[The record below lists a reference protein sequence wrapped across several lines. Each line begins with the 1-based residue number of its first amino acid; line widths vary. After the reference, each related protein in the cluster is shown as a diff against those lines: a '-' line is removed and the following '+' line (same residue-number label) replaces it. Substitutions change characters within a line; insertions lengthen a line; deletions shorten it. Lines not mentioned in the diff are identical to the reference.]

1 MNNNDDI
8 PKNTTD
14 YIHRK
19 IKYKLQNETCKVV
32 HGSLNNFKEN
42 KKENVHR
49 KTILKIR
56 NLDTEINNFNKN
68 PTFKTNHFQRRDE
81 KINFNNLK
89 INKIEIQKDCL
100 RNKKQKQLNK
110 LKMFNSPLSSRAVG
124 ERSFAQKTI
133 ASPTKLISSS
143 GASLKEN
150 FNHEIQESEM
160 EGVQL
165 ANDMVSPI
173 ARNLK
178 FEADSLIA
186 KKVGF
191 DRKAYNLG
199 KVHKKTMNA
208 DEKVIRIKKAQ
219 RKMIRKKATLNAKA
233 AQGSKVSMINR
244 TKKIVSKSASQAKAK
259 IIAQFSKMIKAI
271 TSSQGLSIAVVL
283 ALVVLVP
290 MLIIFPIFTV
300 GGSAF
305 ASVNAQN
312 KKESSFSAH
321 SLSEDVMKWEDTV
334 LKELKKYGLE
344 RYKDLVLVIIQLES
358 GGNVPDVMQSSES
371 LGLAPN
377 AITDPVESI
386 KAGVLHLKNAID
398 DMNEYGVDIQTLLQ
412 SYNYGTAFIPY
423 VAENGGKWTQQL
435 ADNFSAIQAN
445 KAGWSSYGDTNYVTK
460 ALKYLTIT
468 ENEITLNASFD
479 LKGGKLAFP
488 VPGHTDISS
497 PFGWRIHPISG
508 EQSLHTGIDISAPT
522 GASVV
527 AAADGVVIESGS
539 KGGYGNTVMIDHGS
553 GVITLYAHN
562 SSLDVSVG
570 QTVKGGQVIARIGST
585 GNSTGPHSHF
595 EVRQDGEYTDP
606 MNWF

>member
-19 IKYKLQNETCKVV
+19 TKYKLQNETYKVV
-32 HGSLNNFKEN
+32 HSSIDNLKQKRKIKVHKKNIRRIQN
-42 KKENVHR
+42 K
-49 KTILKIR
+49 
-56 NLDTEINNFNKN
+56 DTKINNFNKN
-68 PTFKTNHFQRRDE
+68 IESETFNRPLRSKAIRKRT
-81 KINFNNLK
+81 L
-89 INKIEIQKDCL
+89 IQK
-100 RNKKQKQLNK
+100 
-110 LKMFNSPLSSRAVG
+110 AV
-124 ERSFAQKTI
+124 I
-133 ASPTKLISSS
+133 SPTKLIS
-143 GASLKEN
+143 GTGVNLKEN
-150 FNHEIQESEM
+150 FNKDIQESDM
-160 EGVQL
+160 AGVQL
-165 ANDMVSPI
+165 ADDIVSPL
-173 ARNLK
+173 ARKVK
-178 FEADSLIA
+178 FESDSLIA

-191 DRKAYNLG
+191 DRKAYNLN
-199 KVHKKTMNA
+199 KIENQKINRDKKA
-208 DEKVIRIKKAQ
+208 IKIKKAQ
-219 RKMIRKKATLNAKA
+219 RKNIRKKAVINAKTL
-233 AQGSKVSMINR
+233 QGSKFSMVGR
-244 TKKIVSKSASQAKAK
+244 TKEIASQVKAK
-259 IIAQFSKMIKAI
+259 IIAKLNVAIKAI
-271 TSSQGLSIAVVL
+271 TSMNGLYIAIAL
-283 ALVVLVP
+283 ALVLLVP
-290 MLIIFPIFTV
+290 MLVIYPIFSV
-300 GGSAF
+300 GSALTII
-305 ASVNAQN
+305 NAQ
-312 KKESSFSAH
+312 KSESSFSAH

-334 LKELKKYGLE
+334 LKELKKYNLE

-377 AITDPVESI
+377 TITDPVESI
-386 KAGVLHLKNAID
+386 RAGVLHLKNAID

-468 ENEITLNASFD
+468 DEITLKASFD

-562 SSLDVSVG
+562 SSLEVSVG
-570 QTVKGGQVIARIGST
+570 QTVKGGQLIARIGST

-595 EVRQDGEYTDP
+595 EVRKDGEYTDP
-606 MNWF
+606 MNWFN